1 MSERDEGK
9 LSRRDVVAGGLAGA
23 AALGLASLVEGEEDT
38 MDTHPTTPHH
48 DEGAARMPVV
58 FIPHGGGPY
67 SYVEFGA
74 PAVDLVDIE
83 VPMIA
88 PADAAVAPVLF
99 GAPEEPAWDAAAAR
113 RAELEA
119 AEAQRIG
126 NALEVGVDGARQKAK
141 QYVKLAAGLD

>member
-1 MSERDEGK
+1 M
-9 LSRRDVVAGGLAGA
+9 
-23 AALGLASLVEGEEDT
+23 
-38 MDTHPTTPHH
+38 
-48 DEGAARMPVV
+48 
-58 FIPHGGGPY
+58 
-67 SYVEFGA
+67 
-74 PAVDLVDIE
+74 
-83 VPMIA
+83 
-88 PADAAVAPVLF
+88 F